1 MKTLIIYD
9 TDGVIISLSSST
21 QELRQ
26 PKGIPFMVIDTPQN
40 KQVVGVDVSDM
51 PHKPILIDTPKS
63 AEQEQIDAL
72 TQAVAEL
79 SLLVG
84 GGA

>member
-9 TDGVIISLSSST
+9 TDGVVISISSSV

-26 PKGIPFMVIDTPQN
+26 PKGIPFLLIDTPQN
-40 KQVVGVDVSDM
+40 KQVIGVDVSDV
-51 PHKPILIDTPKS
+51 PHKPILIDMPKS
-63 AEQEQIDAL
+63 KEQEQIDAL

-84 GGA
+84 GNT

>member
-9 TDGVIISLSSST
+9 TDGVVISISSSA

-26 PKGIPFMVIDTPQN
+26 PKGVPFLVIDTPQN
-40 KQVVGVDVSDM
+40 KQVVGVDVTVT
-51 PHKPILIDTPKS
+51 PHKPILMDMPKS
-63 AEQEQIDAL
+63 TEQEQIDAL

>member
-26 PKGIPFMVIDTPQN
+26 PKGVPFIVIDTPQN
-40 KQVVGVDVSDM
+40 KQVVRVDVTDV
-51 PHKPILIDTPKS
+51 PHKPILIDIPKS